1 MYVCI
6 CICGNDRN
14 FKPNHFLYTQY
25 IVSVELKGS

>member
-14 FKPNHFLYTQY
+14 FKPNYFLYTQY